1 MCGIIGYIGSGDAL
15 PVVLDGLRS
24 LEYRGYDSS
33 GIVVFDGKK
42 FAHEKC
48 PGRLDALEKRL
59 RDHPISGK
67 LGVGHTRWATHGGVT
82 ELNAHPHFDC
92 GRRITLVHNGIIE
105 NYAELKKRL
114 KGHDFK
120 SETDTEIIVHLIEEH
135 YKGEPLQAVLK
146 AARELR
152 GSYALVVAFA
162 DHPDLLVGARLNA
175 PLVVGLDHSD
185 TLIASDIAA
194 LLPHTRTVAPLGEGQ
209 AVLVRR
215 VPNGKAEVFASDLS
229 GKRMDLKSVTV
240 TWGLD
245 DADKHGFAHFY
256 LKEIF
261 EQSRTAQAELQG
273 RVDAGAGHVKFD
285 GLSPGL
291 HKVKR
296 IAIAAC
302 GSSWHAGLVLKYAL
316 EELARLPADIGLAS
330 EMRYGDY
337 PFDRDTLL
345 VAFSQSGETADTLAA
360 VRLATKAGARTLA
373 ITNVKGSSMSRDA
386 RDTIYMRAGLE
397 IGVAAT
403 KTYTS
408 QILCGLLWAI
418 QMGRARKTLSP
429 ARAKSL
435 LKGAKRVPGA
445 IQDVL
450 DRAGEVQLVADRLAD
465 CADFMY
471 IGRRYNLAT
480 AYEGALKMKELSYL
494 HAEGYGAGEMK
505 HGPLAIVDE
514 RLTTV
519 AVAPR
524 DRVYPKMV
532 SNIQQIRSRG
542 GRVAAVVT
550 AGEPDAEGFAD
561 AVLTIPK
568 VEEMFS
574 PLVAVVPLQLLA
586 YHTAV
591 RLGRDVDKPRN
602 LAKSV
607 TVE

>member
-1 MCGIIGYIGSGDAL
+1 MCGIIGYVGAGNAL

-33 GIVVFDGKK
+33 GVVVFDGKK

-48 PGRLDALEKRL
+48 PGKLEVLEKRL
-59 RDHPISGK
+59 RDRPISGR

-82 ELNAHPHFDC
+82 ELNAHPHFSCD
-92 GRRITLVHNGIIE
+92 RRITLVHNGIIE

-114 KGHDFK
+114 KGHHIK
-120 SETDTEIIVHLIEEH
+120 SETDTEIIVHLVEEH
-135 YKGEPLQAVLK
+135 YRGDPLKAVLK
-146 AARELR
+146 AARELH

-175 PLVVGLDHSD
+175 PLVIGLNHSD
-185 TLIASDIAA
+185 TMIASDIAA

-215 VPNGKAEVFASDLS
+215 TSGDRADVIACDLAGKPV
-229 GKRMDLKSVTV
+229 DLKAVTV

-245 DADKHGFAHFY
+245 DADKHGYPHFY

-261 EQSRTAQAELQG
+261 EQARTSEAELQG
-273 RVDAGAGHVKFD
+273 RVDARAGRVSFD

-291 HKVKR
+291 HKAKR

-316 EELARLPADIGLAS
+316 EELAGLPADIGLAS
-330 EMRYGDY
+330 EMRYGNY
-337 PFDRDTLL
+337 PFDKDTLL

-360 VRLATKAGARTLA
+360 VRQASKGGARTLA

-418 QMGRARKTLSP
+418 QMGRERKTLSP
-429 ARAKSL
+429 ARAKAL
-435 LKGAKRVPGA
+435 LKAAKRVPAA

-450 DRAGEVQLVADRLAD
+450 DRAEEVQTVADRLAD
-465 CADFMY
+465 CRDFMY

-514 RLTTV
+514 NLTTV

-542 GRVAAVVT
+542 GRVAAIVT
-550 AGEPDAEGFAD
+550 AGEPDAEGFAES
-561 AVLTIPK
+561 VLTIPK
-568 VEEMFS
+568 VEELFS

>member
-1 MCGIIGYIGSGDAL
+1 MCGIIGYVGEGNAL

-33 GIVVFDGKK
+33 GVVVFDGKK
-42 FAHEKC
+42 FLSEKC
-48 PGRLDALEKRL
+48 PGKLEVLEKRL
-59 RDHPISGK
+59 LEHPIAGR

-82 ELNAHPHFDC
+82 ELNAHPHFSCD
-92 GRRITLVHNGIIE
+92 RKITLVHNGIIE
-105 NYAELKKRL
+105 NYADLKKRL
-114 KGHDFK
+114 KGHDIK
-120 SETDTEIIVHLIEEH
+120 SETDTEIIVHLIEDK
-135 YKGEPLQAVLK
+135 YRGDPLQAVLK
-146 AARELR
+146 AVRELH

-185 TLIASDIAA
+185 TIIASDIAA

-209 AVLVRR
+209 VVMVRR
-215 VPNGKAEVFASDLS
+215 MPSGQAKVTAVDLAGKPV
-229 GKRMDLKSVTV
+229 DLKVVSV

-245 DADKHGFAHFY
+245 DADKHGYPHFY

-261 EQSRTAQAELQG
+261 EQGRTGDAEIQG
-273 RVDAGAGHVKFD
+273 RVDVKSGTVEFD
-285 GLSPGL
+285 GLSPAL
-291 HKVKR
+291 KKAKR
-296 IAIAAC
+296 IAISAC
-302 GSSWHAGLVLKYAL
+302 GSSWHAGLVMKSAL
-316 EELARLPADIGLAS
+316 EELARLPVDIGLAS

-337 PFDRDTLL
+337 PFDKHTLL

-360 VRLATKAGARTLA
+360 LRQADKAGAKTLA
-373 ITNVKGSSMSRDA
+373 ITNVKGSSISRDA
-386 RDTIYMRAGLE
+386 QNVIYMRAGLE

-418 QMGRARKTLSP
+418 QMGRWRGTLP
-429 ARAKSL
+429 LARAKAL
-435 LKGAKRVPGA
+435 LRGVKKVPAA

-450 DRAGEVQLVADRLAD
+450 DRADDVKRVVDRLVD
-465 CADFMY
+465 CKDYMY

-480 AYEGALKMKELSYL
+480 AFEGALKMKELSYL

-514 RLTTV
+514 HLTTV
-519 AVAPR
+519 AIAPR
-524 DRVYPKMV
+524 DRVYTKMV

-542 GRVAAVVT
+542 GRIVTVAT
-550 AGEPDAEGFAD
+550 AGENELAAFSEEI
-561 AVLTIPK
+561 LSIPK

-574 PLVAVVPLQLLA
+574 PIVAVVPLQLLA